1 MKFILSL
8 LLLVMFVSC
17 DNPATEDLP
26 EIKFSEDLIIFEETF
41 IGQTE
46 TRDLKITN
54 IGKGELTISSV
65 DFLDKS
71 KIDYSISAVQTSNG
85 QNEFPVTLKKDEYL
99 NIKILFEPTED
110 GEKEA
115 VLKIKSNVRNKE
127 TINYEVK
134 TSDLYP
140 EIDVQKGN
148 EPNIGELTVS
158 VCPEGWP
165 VEPAAS
171 KINICNLGKAP
182 LIISKIEFSDNS
194 GLFEIEP
201 INLPAKISNPGL
213 EKTCIENLSICY
225 SKEAIP
231 GDSTTVTIFSNS
243 TSLENYYIQVTAGN

>member
-26 EIKFSEDLIIFEETF
+26 EIKFSEDLIIFEETI
-41 IGQTE
+41 IGQRE

-54 IGKGELTISSV
+54 IGKGDLTISSV

-85 QNEFPVTLKKDEYL
+85 QNEFPVSLKKDEYL

-140 EIDVQKGN
+140 EIDVQKGL

-165 VEPAAS
+165 VEPAAT
-171 KINICNLGKAP
+171 KVNICNLGKAP

>member
-1 MKFILSL
+1 MEKAYKFRIYPNKWQEEQIQKTFGSCR
-8 LLLVMFVSC
+8 FVY
-17 DNPATEDLP
+17 NRFLAFR
-26 EIKFSEDLIIFEETF
+26 KSEWEE
-41 IGQTE
+41 
-46 TRDLKITN
+46 
-54 IGKGELTISSV
+54 
-65 DFLDKS
+65 
-71 KIDYSISAVQTSNG
+71 
-85 QNEFPVTLKKDEYL
+85 
-99 NIKILFEPTED
+99 
-110 GEKEA
+110 
-115 VLKIKSNVRNKE
+115 NKE

-140 EIDVQKGN
+140 EIDVQKGL

-165 VEPAAS
+165 VEPAAT
-171 KINICNLGKAP
+171 KVNICNLGKAP